1 MSLPPWK
8 LLGGLVLAAPFVL
21 FLILLANSPAV
32 AGIFAG
38 SLLGRLTDPA
48 VLLGIVLGVVAGK
61 AGFRWFW
68 AFGVGIVQGAIG
80 AFLGYSWW
88 VKVAGDAVA
97 NLTAERFMLWTIF
110 LTLYDF
116 IAGSM
121 FSSTPKNAP

>member
-1 MSLPPWK
+1 MSSPPWK

-21 FLILLANSPAV
+21 FLILLANSPAA

-38 SLLGRLTDPA
+38 SLLSRLTDPV
-48 VLLGIVLGVVAGK
+48 VLLGIVLGVVAGA

-68 AFGVGIVQGAIG
+68 AFGVGIVVGAIG

-97 NLTAERFMLWTIF
+97 NQTAERFIFWTIF
-110 LTLYDF
+110 LTVYGF